1 MCYNMRHENKKR
13 KTDKLGRKR
22 YSKSERRGRVQKEKI
37 YCICCSDFKGVLVSF
52 AAMETERITIE
63 KTEYEQLQELEKAA
77 AALKSEHSRLKL
89 ENIILRDKAE
99 KLTRFLS

>member
-1 MCYNMRHENKKR
+1 MRHENKKPKDGQAWAQAIFKER
-13 KTDKLGRKR
+13 VPGTG
-22 YSKSERRGRVQKEKI
+22 SEERI

-63 KTEYEQLQELEKAA
+63 KAEYEQQELEKAA
-77 AALKSEHSRLKL
+77 AALKSELSRLKL

-99 KLTRFLS
+99 KLRRFLS